1 MFSCEIAGVGML
13 STGGRDSSVEEMALT
28 TYFGDEMEQKK
39 ILSISCVESLGEE
52 FWIGQKEGYTACICQ
67 KGVMLQVVLETIVIA
82 LAALSLTLNVMF
94 NSSLF
99 KVMPLAVRVLK
110 RQMNV
115 LSNNCWETCGSLAK
129 HWWKEWRKMH
139 LQCCFIEQCFCM
151 WRFNLVSFS
160 LPISYYNR
168 NA

>member
-1 MFSCEIAGVGML
+1 MFSCEIAGVGVL
-13 STGGRDSSVEEMALT
+13 STGGRDSGVEE
-28 TYFGDEMEQKK
+28 
-39 ILSISCVESLGEE
+39 ISCVESLGEE
-52 FWIGQKEGYTACICQ
+52 YWIGQKEECTARIHQ
-67 KGVMLQVVLETIVIA
+67 KGVMLQVVLETIVIT
-82 LAALSLTLNVMF
+82 LAGLSLTLNVMF

-99 KVMPLAVRVLK
+99 KVMPLAVRVMK

-115 LSNNCWETCGSLAK
+115 LSNNYCETCGSLAK

-139 LQCCFIEQCFCM
+139 LQCCVIEQCFSM

-168 NA
+168 NM